1 MERLQHGELFYYRI
15 YFFACRNGSSFTQLY
30 AYTLMKKNGFDE
42 QQKYCTVFLYTFRG
56 AFEGQGLYS
65 ALLKEIN
72 FGTCQSEKAG
82 RVKIDDELL
91 ALKKQH
97 KIRLED
103 VQKSS
108 KEEIKQFEETI
119 KKLNNL
125 KPEQLQEELEKSNE
139 EIQKIQ
145 SDSKV
150 QLFHTFK

>member
-1 MERLQHGELFYYRI
+1 
-15 YFFACRNGSSFTQLY
+15 
-30 AYTLMKKNGFDE
+30 
-42 QQKYCTVFLYTFRG
+42 
-56 AFEGQGLYS
+56 
-65 ALLKEIN
+65 
-72 FGTCQSEKAG
+72 
-82 RVKIDDELL
+82 
-91 ALKKQH
+91 
-97 KIRLED
+97 LED

-150 QLFHTFK
+150 